1 MKHISR
7 CLWNVNIADVP
18 NSSRFGAAKW
28 WKPRTLVRGE
38 PAIEKRAFSAGD
50 SLRQLPSGFLPFF
63 GQLSS
68 PLFGMDKHVIR
79 VSKFFFPRLPD
90 FAITAPVFK
99 LGAVQQ
105 LQ

>member
-50 SLRQLPSGFLPFF
+50 SLRQLPSRFLPFF
-63 GQLSS
+63 SQLFS
-68 PLFGMDKHVIR
+68 PLFGVDKYVIR
-79 VSKFFFPRLPD
+79 VSEFFFPRLTD
-90 FAITAPVFK
+90 LAIAAPVFK
-99 LGAVQQ
+99 FGAVQQ